1 MVDKQSSSFTAARNS
16 QQNCTIITSSH
27 FFSLL
32 HRQSARWRYLI
43 ASREGKKKCPTS
55 EQHQEHPFL
64 LWQGNLKA
72 LKALPERRKNT
83 IFFFFFFSTAPN
95 FRHPPDKP
103 RLGEDYSMEPVRA
116 GRAGVAVEMV
126 TAGCFWAL
134 KSASAPNH
142 SRKGPFLTPN
152 CRDTLRMPLF
162 GSWWPELFAQSTNQI
177 SFVQSYKKKNPTP
190 SKIPEKLVYCTFVLP
205 GCKQQRKT
213 LKNGLLSC
221 CFW

>member
-1 MVDKQSSSFTAARNS
+1 MPYIRTTSRTPLSAFAGKPKIPQSTARKEEEY
-16 QQNCTIITSSH
+16 
-27 FFSLL
+27 
-32 HRQSARWRYLI
+32 YL
-43 ASREGKKKCPTS
+43 
-55 EQHQEHPFL
+55 
-64 LWQGNLKA
+64 
-72 LKALPERRKNT
+72 
-83 IFFFFFFSTAPN
+83 FFFFSTAPN

-177 SFVQSYKKKNPTP
+177 SFVQSYKKTRPPQK
-190 SKIPEKLVYCTFVLP
+190 F
-205 GCKQQRKT
+205 
-213 LKNGLLSC
+213 LKNWFTALL
-221 CFW
+221 CFLVASSSGRL